1 MKYALVILAALALAG
16 CDGDAITRADGTT
29 QRTGNDKAKY
39 GAEAFTLLCING
51 VEYMRFGNASATPK
65 YNIDGTLVPCEFEK

>member
-1 MKYALVILAALALAG
+1 MKFALVILAALAMAG
-16 CDGDAITRADGTT
+16 CDGGAITRPDGTVSKT
-29 QRTGNDKAKY
+29 NEHKAKY